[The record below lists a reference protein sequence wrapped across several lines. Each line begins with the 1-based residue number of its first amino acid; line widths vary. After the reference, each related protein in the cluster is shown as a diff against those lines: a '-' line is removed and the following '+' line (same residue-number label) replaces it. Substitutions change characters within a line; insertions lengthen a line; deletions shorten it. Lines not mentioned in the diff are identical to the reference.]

1 MSDPKAKTRL
11 VGGFLRISGARTRNR
26 TKDTG
31 IFNPFKKTKEQ
42 EKEKHFYWIILRKK
56 FHEGTISLK
65 LLEK

>member
-31 IFNPFKKTKEQ
+31 IFNPLKKTKRSIRTDSLLLV
-42 EKEKHFYWIILRKK
+42 YLKK
-56 FHEGTISLK
+56 NVAVGCYK
-65 LLEK
+65 P